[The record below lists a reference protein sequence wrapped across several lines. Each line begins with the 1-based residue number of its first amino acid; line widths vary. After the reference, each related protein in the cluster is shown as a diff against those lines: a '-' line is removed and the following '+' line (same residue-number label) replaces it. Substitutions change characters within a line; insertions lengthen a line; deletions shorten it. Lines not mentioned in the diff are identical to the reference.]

1 MNRSNRSWS
10 SDGSNVDFW
19 KVSLVTDF
27 ILEVSKKRSLKVGRG
42 SKEEESEEVE
52 SVAEAARISI

>member
-1 MNRSNRSWS
+1 M
-10 SDGSNVDFW
+10 GSNVDFW

-27 ILEVSKKRSLKVGRG
+27 ILEVSKKRSLKVGSI

-52 SVAEAARISI
+52 GVA